1 MKFLL
6 LALLL
11 VPAPAAFAKENACQ
25 LSTQATLNS
34 CQSAAQSS
42 YSATVAGCDNDS
54 KSGQRKACL
63 QQAKTTLKKALSDC
77 DAQSGVRLQ
86 VCKQLGGGPYD
97 PQIDP
102 ANFTTI
108 IDNPY
113 FPLKPGTTYIFEG
126 HTKSGF
132 QHNEFAVTTNTV
144 VIQGVTCV
152 EVHDTL
158 AVDGVLAEDT
168 RDWFAQDKQGNVW
181 YFGENS
187 AVISGGL
194 PVSLGGTWT
203 GGVSG
208 ARPGIVMEAH
218 PAIGDFYRQEFQA
231 NNAEDLA
238 AIFRLHQIVT
248 VPIGT
253 FDECVETKETSPL
266 EPGLVEYKWYAPG
279 IGNIKTNDNG
289 EVTELVEIKTQ

>member
-1 MKFLL
+1 MIHKSIPPTSQPLL
-6 LALLL
+6 
-11 VPAPAAFAKENACQ
+11 
-25 LSTQATLNS
+25 
-34 CQSAAQSS
+34 
-42 YSATVAGCDNDS
+42 
-54 KSGQRKACL
+54 
-63 QQAKTTLKKALSDC
+63 
-77 DAQSGVRLQ
+77 
-86 VCKQLGGGPYD
+86 
-97 PQIDP
+97 
-102 ANFTTI
+102 TI
-108 IDNPY
+108 HTS
-113 FPLKPGTTYIFEG
+113 PLKPGTTYIFEG

-208 ARPGIVMEAH
+208 ARPGLSSR
-218 PAIGDFYRQEFQA
+218 PTPPSAISTARSFKPTMQ
-231 NNAEDLA
+231 
-238 AIFRLHQIVT
+238 
-248 VPIGT
+248 
-253 FDECVETKETSPL
+253 
-266 EPGLVEYKWYAPG
+266 
-279 IGNIKTNDNG
+279 KTWLPYSAC
-289 EVTELVEIKTQ
+289 TRS